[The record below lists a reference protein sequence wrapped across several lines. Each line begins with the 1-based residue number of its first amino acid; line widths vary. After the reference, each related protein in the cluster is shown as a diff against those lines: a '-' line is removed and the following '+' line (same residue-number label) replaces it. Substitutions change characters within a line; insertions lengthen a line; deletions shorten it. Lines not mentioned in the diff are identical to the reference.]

1 MTVDRLKVNY
11 YVLQRALLP
20 PTEPNQPSP
29 DDGKKPFIEQ
39 NGLRAIETFGS
50 KWNVLSCKRI

>member
-50 KWNVLSCKRI
+50 K